1 MLRTFAVAV
10 AVACALAFVTAAPA
24 SAADPLEGL
33 WRTAADDN
41 GNTGLIEVAPC
52 GTALC
57 GTLVRAFGSDGKQI
71 ASPNVGR
78 KIIWDTLPRTGG
90 EYRGRI
96 YSPDRDAEY
105 GSKLMLSGN
114 RLTVSG
120 CRIGICREGGVWTRQ
135 N

>member
-1 MLRTFAVAV
+1 MLRSLAA
-10 AVACALAFVTAAPA
+10 AACALALVTAAPA

-52 GTALC
+52 GAALC
-57 GTLVRAFGSDGKQI
+57 GTLIRAFGADGKQI

-78 KIIWDTLPRTGG
+78 KIIWDTVPREGG

-96 YSPDRDAEY
+96 YAPDKDTEY
-105 GSKLMLSGN
+105 GSKLMLSGD
-114 RLTVSG
+114 RLSVSG
-120 CRIGICREGGVWTRQ
+120 CRIGICREGGVWTKQ